1 MVRNQ
6 SANTTSLLALI
17 ACTVALIL
25 ILYIQGALT
34 RNYIGLHYLL
44 ADRYILGKPSGSQL
58 WDAAM
63 LELHPRLHL
72 WLAQD
77 AFDAGDLSQAET
89 LLQPLLATPNNLMI
103 EAERLLGRLWAQ
115 QGRWEDAVAV
125 WRTSGDAHALVEA
138 GLQAQ
143 ADAQLVQALTAF
155 EAADQV
161 NPSVGK
167 SQLATFLWRT
177 MQEPEEAAAL
187 LRAGIDSQPDSNQRR
202 QWLSQ
207 LGALYQDQQQWSQA
221 IALYEALHQLM
232 PNATTPLIQLGWSHY
247 KAGDDVAVA
256 LAQFQLATSVAPGD
270 GAGYLAIGQLLA
282 TEKEFDAADPWFARA
297 VAQTPTKLSWQLA
310 YIGNARDNGQL
321 DAAIDRSQQALQA
334 LPNAHQLYFAL
345 SELWLANG
353 QPARAA
359 APLMKALALAG
370 EAAPASYQQQLEKIQ
385 SALGKP

>member
-44 ADRYILGKPSGSQL
+44 ADRHGLERASGSQP

-63 LELHPRLHL
+63 LELHPRLRL

-89 LLQPLLATPNNLMI
+89 LLQPLLATPDTMRFD
-103 EAERLLGRLWAQ
+103 AERLLGRIWAQ
-115 QGRWEDAVAV
+115 QGRWEDAVAI

-232 PNATTPLIQLGWSHY
+232 PN
-247 KAGDDVAVA
+247 
-256 LAQFQLATSVAPGD
+256 
-270 GAGYLAIGQLLA
+270 
-282 TEKEFDAADPWFARA
+282 
-297 VAQTPTKLSWQLA
+297 
-310 YIGNARDNGQL
+310 
-321 DAAIDRSQQALQA
+321 
-334 LPNAHQLYFAL
+334 
-345 SELWLANG
+345 
-353 QPARAA
+353 
-359 APLMKALALAG
+359 
-370 EAAPASYQQQLEKIQ
+370 
-385 SALGKP
+385 